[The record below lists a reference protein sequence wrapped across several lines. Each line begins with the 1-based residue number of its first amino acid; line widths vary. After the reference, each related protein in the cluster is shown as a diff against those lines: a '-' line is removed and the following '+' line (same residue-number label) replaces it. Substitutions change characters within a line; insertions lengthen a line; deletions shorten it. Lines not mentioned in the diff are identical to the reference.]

1 MSDSSGTLETIGRH
15 LALAVR
21 PLRFAVADV
30 ASFKHFMYRM
40 GWNVQS
46 LPPAYAA
53 LASLIDDIV
62 NALTA
67 LEIVV
72 GRRQTFASAGSA
84 GESQRPLSGHQNRSA
99 RAPDGVD
106 AAAFLAEVPERLFE
120 LLLVDYLAAAL
131 HPVHDL
137 LVTLGVI
144 RSVAQTSGAGRPPY
158 LRRQL
163 DFDRLRDVIADPTSI
178 PRFVYGWGEDN
189 FDTLTLFGHLRE
201 VLEHTGA
208 LVSFGQASS
217 SLVEGYMGAGAP
229 RSSLNLT
236 VLQTVVADQPVEL
249 AFMLLGLPP
258 EDDQKPGLILQP
270 VVPGGLGVAWDI
282 TDALSLRIR
291 PTADPST
298 LFGIVIRP
306 DDISV
311 RYPFGPGSGSP
322 QLGFGVALD
331 YKPATATVLLGDAV
345 RVAIIVAGRG
355 RIRRPRRGLRR
366 AGAEGGVHA

>member
-53 LASLIDDIV
+53 LASLIDDVV

-67 LEIVV
+67 IEASSGGERLSRALALLEKV
-72 GRRQTFASAGSA
+72 SALYQAIKTLGA
-84 GESQRPLSGHQNRSA
+84 
-99 RAPDGVD
+99 APDGVD

-137 LVTLGVI
+137 LVTLGVV
-144 RSVAQTSGAGRPPY
+144 RSVAQTAGAGRPPY

-178 PRFVYGWGEDN
+178 PRSCSLRVRMGRDN
-189 FDTLTLFGHLRE
+189 FDTSHAVRPFAG
-201 VLEHTGA
+201 
-208 LVSFGQASS
+208 S
-217 SLVEGYMGAGAP
+217 AGAYGSAGVF
-229 RSSLNLT
+229 RLG
-236 VLQTVVADQPVEL
+236 ADQPRPRLYGRRRAALV
-249 AFMLLGLPP
+249 P
-258 EDDQKPGLILQP
+258 EAHRAPDSRG
-270 VVPGGLGVAWDI
+270 
-282 TDALSLRIR
+282 R
-291 PTADPST
+291 PTGRT
-298 LFGIVIRP
+298 
-306 DDISV
+306 
-311 RYPFGPGSGSP
+311 
-322 QLGFGVALD
+322 
-331 YKPATATVLLGDAV
+331 
-345 RVAIIVAGRG
+345 RVHVAGSAGG
-355 RIRRPRRGLRR
+355 RRSETGPHPPAGSCRRGLGLAWGDQPTR
-366 AGAEGGVHA
+366 

>member
-1 MSDSSGTLETIGRH
+1 MSPRSSISCTGWAGTSS
-15 LALAVR
+15 
-21 PLRFAVADV
+21 RF
-30 ASFKHFMYRM
+30 
-40 GWNVQS
+40 
-46 LPPAYAA
+46 PPDYAA
-53 LASLIDDIV
+53 LASLIDDV
-62 NALTA
+62 VRALTA
-67 LEIVV
+67 IEASSGDQRLSQALGLLEKVSSLYKAIKTL
-72 GRRQTFASAGSA
+72 GA
-84 GESQRPLSGHQNRSA
+84 
-99 RAPDGVD
+99 APDGVD

-137 LVTLGVI
+137 LMTLGVI

-163 DFDRLRDVIADPTSI
+163 DFDRLRDVIADQTSI
-178 PRFVYGWGEDN
+178 PRFVYGWGEDD

-208 LVSFGQASS
+208 LVSFGQAST
-217 SLVEGYMGAGAP
+217 SLAEGYMGSGAP

-249 AFMLLGLPP
+249 AFMLLGLPA

-270 VVPGGLGVAWDI
+270 VVPGALGVSWGI

-291 PTADPST
+291 PAADPST

-306 DDISV
+306 GDSLSAILSA
-311 RYPFGPGSGSP
+311 RGAARLSSGSVSRSTISP
-322 QLGFGVALD
+322 
-331 YKPATATVLLGDAV
+331 PPPPCCSEM
-345 RVAIIVAGRG
+345 
-355 RIRRPRRGLRR
+355 RPRRDCRCREQPYPSTSTPTPRGWS
-366 AGAEGGVHA
+366 